1 MGQIKARH
9 STEEIGDVLFS
20 ELTREAP
27 HVVHLFKRPK
37 KLQSYMFLQVLN
49 HEPEDEPKP

>member
-1 MGQIKARH
+1 V
-9 STEEIGDVLFS
+9 EDIGEVLFS

-37 KLQSYMFLQVLN
+37 KLQSFMFTQVGTQ
-49 HEPEDEPKP
+49 HEGRQ